1 MWLCSLQQGLVNSF
15 VFKLFCF
22 VTLSTDRHCHRPRYL
37 TKPMCIS
44 TWFVQKKNVRWTE
57 TVLNTSKRGSEVK
70 KKKKKFLRAEIG
82 CLVTFRDWVS
92 WENSATRQV
101 CPFGFI
107 YLAWLW
113 LHRSWGYKE
122 GGTG

>member
-1 MWLCSLQQGLVNSF
+1 MVCS
-15 VFKLFCF
+15 K
-22 VTLSTDRHCHRPRYL
+22 
-37 TKPMCIS
+37 
-44 TWFVQKKNVRWTE
+44 KKNVRRTE
-57 TVLNTSKRGSEVK
+57 TVLNTSKRGRDV
-70 KKKKKFLRAEIG
+70 KKKFLRAEIG

-113 LHRSWGYKE
+113 LHHSWGY
-122 GGTG
+122 